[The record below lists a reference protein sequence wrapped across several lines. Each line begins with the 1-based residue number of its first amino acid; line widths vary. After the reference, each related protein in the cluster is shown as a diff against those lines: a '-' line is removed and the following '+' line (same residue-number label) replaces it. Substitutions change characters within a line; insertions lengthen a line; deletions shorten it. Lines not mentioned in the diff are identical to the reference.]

1 MFELVPA
8 EGACSR
14 GEDHSTRDV
23 REDGVRAAS
32 GSCDLMP
39 KSVGRDGRHIWYDP
53 TSICLAA
60 DRIPGSRRL
69 GTESLGPIWQ
79 GVSR

>member
-23 REDGVRAAS
+23 REDGVPAAT

-39 KSVGRDGRHIWYDP
+39 KSVGRDGHIWYDP
-53 TSICLAA
+53 TSICSAAEPNSRLA
-60 DRIPGSRRL
+60 RRL

>member
-60 DRIPGSRRL
+60 DRIPGLRVVSGPKVL
-69 GTESLGPIWQ
+69 GLFG
-79 GVSR
+79 RA